1 MTQKKRIIRETRL
14 PDDAE
19 RIMKVFSAAKGIMR
33 ASGNMSQW
41 GEGYPS
47 LEIVKADVER
57 LGSFVI
63 EDDGVVVAYFAFLPS
78 PDPTYF
84 NIYEGQWTNDTMS
97 YHVIHRIASVP
108 EAHGVFRSIMD
119 YCFTQ
124 ERYIRID
131 THRDNHIMRHNIV
144 KYGFSYCG
152 IIYLA
157 NGDERL
163 AYDMIKTR
171 QAV

>member
-19 RIMKVFSAAKGIMR
+19 RIMKVFSAAKGVMR
-33 ASGNMSQW
+33 ASGNMNQW

-84 NIYEGQWTNDTMS
+84 NI
-97 YHVIHRIASVP
+97 
-108 EAHGVFRSIMD
+108 
-119 YCFTQ
+119 
-124 ERYIRID
+124 
-131 THRDNHIMRHNIV
+131 
-144 KYGFSYCG
+144 
-152 IIYLA
+152 
-157 NGDERL
+157 
-163 AYDMIKTR
+163 
-171 QAV
+171 

>member
-1 MTQKKRIIRETRL
+1 MRQFNQKNMDRSSRIIRT
-14 PDDAE
+14 
-19 RIMKVFSAAKGIMR
+19 S
-33 ASGNMSQW
+33 
-41 GEGYPS
+41 
-47 LEIVKADVER
+47 
-57 LGSFVI
+57 
-63 EDDGVVVAYFAFLPS
+63 
-78 PDPTYF
+78 
-84 NIYEGQWTNDTMS
+84 DTTS

-108 EAHGVFRSIMD
+108 EAHGVFRSIVD

-163 AYDMIKTR
+163 AYDMIK
-171 QAV
+171 AG

>member
-1 MTQKKRIIRETRL
+1 MIRKKRIIRETRL
-14 PDDAE
+14 PDDTE
-19 RIMKVFSAAKGIMR
+19 RIMKVFSAAKGVMR
-33 ASGNMSQW
+33 ASGNMNQW

-63 EDDGVVVAYFAFLPS
+63 EDDGVVVGYFAFLPS

-84 NIYEGQWTNDTMS
+84 NIYKGQWTSDTTS

-108 EAHGVFRSIMD
+108 EAHGVFRSIVD

-163 AYDMIKTR
+163 AYDMIK
-171 QAV
+171 AG